1 MTLKFQKEVYNT
13 IFRDPRE
20 HFELREATSEIRYD
34 PISGEMTRVFPLK
47 HFQFAP
53 HDWSK
58 IVEESRE
65 RFCPF
70 CPKMVENST
79 PMFPRELVPEGRLR
93 HGKAIVVPNLSPY
106 SAYAG
111 IAILG
116 TEHYLPLKDIPTDLV
131 VDGLKAG
138 ISFLNIVKEYDPDK
152 GRYGSI
158 GWNYMPYSGGSIIH
172 PHLQVLA
179 GPVPSNTHRALLEG
193 SRKYFQQYGINGW
206 DQLVATEKNL
216 NERYLWQSGSQHWLA
231 TFAPRGIGDITIVF
245 EGKTSLADLTANDL
259 KDFAVG
265 LQRIFGYYDSIHLP
279 SFNMAL
285 YPTPEPTPDC
295 WLTARIVGR
304 FTIFN
309 HTSDISSLQM
319 LFGDF
324 NSIISPEQIAAEI
337 TKR

>member
-1 MTLKFQKEVYNT
+1 MTLKFHKEVYKT
-13 IFRDPRE
+13 VFRDPRE
-20 HFELREATSEIRYD
+20 NFELREATSEIRYD
-34 PISGEMTRVFPLK
+34 PISGEMTRVFPFK
-47 HFQFAP
+47 NFQFAP

-58 IVEESRE
+58 TVEESRA
-65 RFCPF
+65 RICPF
-70 CPKMVENST
+70 CPKMVEEIT
-79 PMFPRELVPEGRLR
+79 PMFPQELVPEGRLR

-111 IAILG
+111 VAILG
-116 TEHYLPLKDIPTDLV
+116 TEHYLPLRDIPPDLV
-131 VDGLKAG
+131 VDGLTAS
-138 ISFLNIVKEYDPDK
+138 ISFLNKVKEYDPHN

-172 PHLQVLA
+172 PHLQILA
-179 GPVPSNTHRALLEG
+179 GPVPSNTHRALLDG
-193 SRKYFQQYGINGW
+193 SQKYFEQYDINSW
-206 DQLVATEKNL
+206 DQLVTTEKKA

-245 EGKTSLADLTANDL
+245 EGRTCLEDLTEKDL
-259 KDFAVG
+259 SEFAVG

-279 SFNMAL
+279 SFNLAL
-285 YPTPEPTPDC
+285 YPAPEPTPGY

-309 HTSDISSLQM
+309 ITSDISSLQM

-324 NSIISPEQIAAEI
+324 CSIIPPEQIAAEI